1 MDGCSLFGRIS
12 LWRCA
17 IILAVCSGS
26 LAPAAG
32 TEAPQQRADEVS
44 GITVHVPIPVPALAE
59 LYAGIHRNSSHRTDG
74 REWIA
79 LGGGTGYLKYRLW
92 PGEHGYT
99 ATGDRLLSQA
109 TFAFG
114 VEYAKQVNGSLT
126 KMAECGQRD
135 PATGTGRLSVNLTT
149 TFVQDGGYTLLP
161 TSTVTAVKPKR
172 PCLLSDQGVD
182 AAPLMAQVYR
192 SELQGKLSSVD
203 RKAAGL
209 VTVKPAVARVWKD
222 LQEPLLLDKEQALW
236 LVVNPETVGAAGI
249 EALSGTTAAGF
260 GVTARPTVVRGVQPK
275 SRQLPLPELQD
286 RFTDDGFHVSFAV
299 QVPIEEANQR
309 LREAVVGQEWSL
321 GVGTIRIVGATVYP
335 LGSQIGVE
343 LTLRGLL
350 PLTLRLK
357 GTPAYE
363 ESTGQILFR
372 NFDYTIKER
381 TPATDLAEEWLH
393 EPLREE
399 LARRLSV
406 PIRDEL
412 DLMRTTLE
420 KGLNRDMTEGRLRG
434 TVRHLS
440 LEELAVQ
447 ANTLSA
453 RFKTDGVL
461 HYDVRAD
468 AVAR

>member
-1 MDGCSLFGRIS
+1 
-12 LWRCA
+12 
-17 IILAVCSGS
+17 
-26 LAPAAG
+26 
-32 TEAPQQRADEVS
+32 
-44 GITVHVPIPVPALAE
+44 
-59 LYAGIHRNSSHRTDG
+59 
-74 REWIA
+74 
-79 LGGGTGYLKYRLW
+79 
-92 PGEHGYT
+92 
-99 ATGDRLLSQA
+99 
-109 TFAFG
+109 
-114 VEYAKQVNGSLT
+114 
-126 KMAECGQRD
+126 
-135 PATGTGRLSVNLTT
+135 
-149 TFVQDGGYTLLP
+149 
-161 TSTVTAVKPKR
+161 
-172 PCLLSDQGVD
+172 
-182 AAPLMAQVYR
+182 
-192 SELQGKLSSVD
+192 
-203 RKAAGL
+203 
-209 VTVKPAVARVWKD
+209 
-222 LQEPLLLDKEQALW
+222 
-236 LVVNPETVGAAGI
+236 
-249 EALSGTTAAGF
+249 
-260 GVTARPTVVRGVQPK
+260 VQPK